1 MTGLDRVGIPV
12 AQVVR
17 PLARSNAVTQ
27 GKGATVAEAAIA
39 ALMEALETWA
49 AERIPP
55 ERTWRAAR
63 GQDHA
68 DIWTDLWQRATALPG
83 PLDWIEG
90 WDLLGGTRRPVP
102 LALVDTVYT
111 LPSPYPP
118 WFPRHH
124 RPRRRDRP
132 PPCRSPCLP

>member
-1 MTGLDRVGIPV
+1 MQPVVSLAALLSAPPAPPPPVAETVRRLLTRRADFGITRLGSVTGLDRVGIPV

-55 ERTWRAAR
+55 ERTWRAQNPRGCRGPPRDAPSSRPGAR
-63 GQDHA
+63 G
-68 DIWTDLWQRATALPG
+68 
-83 PLDWIEG
+83 
-90 WDLLGGTRRPVP
+90 
-102 LALVDTVYT
+102 
-111 LPSPYPP
+111 
-118 WFPRHH
+118 
-124 RPRRRDRP
+124 
-132 PPCRSPCLP
+132 